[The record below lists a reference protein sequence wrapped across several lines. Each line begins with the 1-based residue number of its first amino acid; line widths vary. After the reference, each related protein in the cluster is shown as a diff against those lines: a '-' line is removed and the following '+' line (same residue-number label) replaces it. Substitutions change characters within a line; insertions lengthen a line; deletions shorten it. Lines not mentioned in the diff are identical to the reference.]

1 MLSLIDADSLC
12 YAAAHLAEHHKEL
25 VAYVYNAPDLFDAP
39 NDLPADDDSIP
50 Y

>member
-1 MLSLIDADSLC
+1 MLSLINVDNLC
-12 YAAAHLAEHHKEL
+12 HEAAHLNEHHKEH
-25 VAYVYNAPDLFDAP
+25 VAYVYNAPDLFDQP